1 MIKHVVPL
9 LHSIFVLSVFIHLPF
24 IIGMVV
30 MALRRLESALNDIKL
45 LLRCLY
51 APFGLLLESVQ
62 DIDCL
67 LEPDRVHRPIGIPFV
82 S

>member
-1 MIKHVVPL
+1 
-9 LHSIFVLSVFIHLPF
+9 
-24 IIGMVV
+24 
-30 MALRRLESALNDIKL
+30 MALRRLESALNEIKL

-51 APFGLLLESVQ
+51 APFGLLLEGVQ

-67 LEPDRVHRPIGIPFV
+67 LEPDRVHRPVGIPFV